1 VACRTEC
8 NPARIFDLSDGSC
21 VGWRNS
27 RQRGTSFYRVL
38 VPTQPTA
45 CNVVRRFE
53 ENIAVP
59 TSLVGLFALASPLG
73 GRTLSGWLFY
83 LETFNG
89 EHTIQSWL
97 SFSDYT
103 GRTVSRG
110 ANMAQGTAVGR
121 TNQTRRDA
129 FY

>member
-1 VACRTEC
+1 M
-8 NPARIFDLSDGSC
+8 
-21 VGWRNS
+21 
-27 RQRGTSFYRVL
+27 L

-59 TSLVGLFALASPLG
+59 TSLVGLFALASTLG
-73 GRTLSGWLFY
+73 GRTLSGWLFS

-97 SFSDYT
+97 SFS
-103 GRTVSRG
+103 G
-110 ANMAQGTAVGR
+110 ARFHEVQIWHKGLLWGELIKPAATHSIEEMVVEAQALVDDNIANPPRPCGCM
-121 TNQTRRDA
+121 TR
-129 FY
+129 